1 MSEPNKI
8 RIMADEANGT
18 VARLKA
24 ELADT
29 KDEKARKALRLRIK
43 SARILERWFRSRNG
57 YA

>member
-8 RIMADEANGT
+8 RIMANEARDT

-43 SARILERWFRSRNG
+43 SARMLERWFRSRAG